1 MTHRPHADPI
11 RALLG
16 VLAVTA
22 LSLAIAQ
29 GELVVVGA
37 YAPYVGPADVHTPIE
52 LPFPRVLGGQEP
64 YVFELTAGAL
74 PRPFAT
80 RAVGEGAG
88 ALHPGGTYVIL
99 LGSDGALRGTTGWPG
114 RFTGTVTVTD
124 ANGRT
129 GRADFD
135 FDLALDV
142 AYEGELEMRVP
153 AEPAV
158 VVHGDRVRVSGVPV
172 PALPETG
179 MELYFELTFDPAA
192 SQGTP
197 ARAPEASDFDIH
209 HAHGTVSKM
218 VPSPGDDA
226 LRWVYR
232 VVAHRAERVGD
243 RLVRVDGGPSSA
255 PVTLAFVRP

>member
-129 GRADFD
+129 GQADFEL
-135 FDLALDV
+135 DLALAL
-142 AYEGELEMRVP
+142 AYVGEPEVRVP
-153 AEPAV
+153 EEPAV

-172 PALPETG
+172 PALPEVG
-179 MELYFELTFDPAA
+179 MDLYFDLTLDAAA
-192 SQGTP
+192 SRGTP
-197 ARAPEASDFDIH
+197 ARPPEPGDFDIH
-209 HAHGTVSKM
+209 RAHGTISKM
-218 VPSPGDDA
+218 RPSPGSDA
-226 LRWVYR
+226 LRWVYQ
-232 VVAHRAERVGD
+232 VVAHRAERVDGA
-243 RLVRVDGGPSSA
+243 LVPLEAGPSSA
-255 PVTLAFVRP
+255 PVTLTFIRP